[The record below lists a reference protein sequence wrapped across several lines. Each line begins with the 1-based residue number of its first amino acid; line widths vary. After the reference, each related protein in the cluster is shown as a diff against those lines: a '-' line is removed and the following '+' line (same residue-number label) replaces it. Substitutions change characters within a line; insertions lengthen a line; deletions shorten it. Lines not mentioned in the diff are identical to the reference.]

1 MNITWAIL
9 MLALGGVGVHQEHH
23 QTEVAAVLQ
32 SASGI
37 ALQADQGTPR
47 ASGASPA
54 PSGSASAPAASPSA
68 SALPGSPAPSGSP
81 LPDASAPAASP
92 GADGAAVHTDP
103 QPDAPKVKGIYVTAY
118 SAGGSRMTTL
128 LDLLDKTE
136 LNSMVID
143 IKDDAG
149 YITYKTENPELQQMG
164 NPQKFIGN
172 INELM
177 ARLEKHNVYPIA
189 RIVVFKDTV
198 LAKKHPE
205 LSFVK
210 SDGSVWS
217 NGGGDSFVNPYNEK
231 VWKYN
236 VEIAKEAVKLGFKEI
251 QFDYV
256 RFPEGFEKRAD
267 SLKYTKSDKSRTEV
281 VSDFVQ
287 YAKKELTP
295 LGARVSVDIFGYAAS
310 VPAAEGIGQDF
321 VKISKNVDV
330 ISPMVYPSHYS
341 TGWFNVKDP
350 DKNPYATIKGS
361 MVDTHK
367 KLDPLGSYK
376 PLIRPW
382 IQDFT
387 ASWLGSGHYIKY
399 GKQQVQDQ
407 IRALKEQNVD
417 EFLLWNA
424 NNRYTAGVQY

>member
-1 MNITWAIL
+1 MNITWALL
-9 MLALGGVGVHQEHH
+9 MMALGGVGVQHTGGHEAD
-23 QTEVAAVLQ
+23 VSAALQ
-32 SASGI
+32 SAANPPITAGQAGTSGGDTS
-37 ALQADQGTPR
+37 AGNP
-47 ASGASPA
+47 SASPA
-54 PSGSASAPAASPSA
+54 PSTTPGAAD
-68 SALPGSPAPSGSP
+68 SAL
-81 LPDASAPAASP
+81 
-92 GADGAAVHTDP
+92 HTDP

-118 SAGGSRMTTL
+118 SAGGERMEQL
-128 LDLLDKTE
+128 LALLDKTE

-149 YITYKTENPELQQMG
+149 YITYKTDNAELQEMG
-164 NPQKFIGN
+164 TPQKFIGD
-172 INELM
+172 INKLM
-177 ARLEKHNVYPIA
+177 TRLKEHDVYPIA
-189 RIVVFKDTV
+189 RIVVFKDSV

-205 LSFVK
+205 LSFVN
-210 SDGSVWS
+210 SDGSVWK
-217 NGGGDSFVNPYNEK
+217 NKGGDSFVNPYNED

-236 VEIAKEAVKLGFKEI
+236 VDIAKEAAKLGFKEI

-267 SLKYTKSDKSRTEV
+267 SLKYTKSDRPRVEIIA
-281 VSDFVQ
+281 DFVK
-287 YAKKELTP
+287 YAKAELAP
-295 LGARVSVDIFGYAAS
+295 LGVRVSVDIFGYAAS

-341 TGWFNVKDP
+341 TGWFDVKDP
-350 DKNPYATIKGS
+350 DKDPYATIKGS

-376 PLIRPW
+376 PVIRPW

-387 ASWLGSGHYIKY
+387 ASWLGSGHFVKY
-399 GKQQVQDQ
+399 GKQQVEDQ
-407 IRALKEQNVD
+407 IRALKDENVD

-424 NNRYTAGVQY
+424 NNRYTSDVDYEQ